1 MMNMKTILLLV
12 LISIPFFGVAE
23 TPLFDSVFYNKT
35 LRIDYIHGGTDS
47 SEFYALDEMLEE
59 PHWGGS
65 YTNLIDTLEYGHYF
79 FKVNDKA
86 TGKTLYSRG
95 YSSLFREWQTTKEA
109 DTVSRAFYETI
120 VFPYPKNP
128 VEVVFYSRD
137 SMNRFQK
144 SYSLDVNPDSYF
156 IRPQDRLKFPT
167 FDVMK
172 NGHPSEK
179 VDVAIIPE
187 GYTKD
192 DIGRFIED
200 CQRFADKLFLFEP
213 YTQNKE
219 KFNIYGVL
227 APSAENGSDVPGEK
241 TYRSTLLNSSFYTF
255 DSERYCM
262 TTDNKRVRDVASNV
276 PYDQIYILVN
286 AKKYGGGAIYN
297 NYNVS
302 VNNSEYS
309 ARIFVH
315 EFGHGFAGLGDE
327 YYTSSVAY
335 NDFFSLDAEPWE
347 PNLTTLIDFNGK
359 WEKLIPEGTPIPTPD
374 TGKYVKQLG
383 VFEGGGYVAKGV
395 YRPASNCIMNSL
407 HAEEFCGAC
416 KQSIQQMIDYYTG
429 K

>member
-1 MMNMKTILLLV
+1 MKTKTLLLAILV
-12 LISIPFFGVAE
+12 NIPILGLAE
-23 TPLFDSVFYNKT
+23 SPVFDSVFYNKT

-95 YSSLFREWQTTKEA
+95 YSSLFREWQTTSEA

-120 VFPYPKNP
+120 VFPYPKKP
-128 VEVVFYSRD
+128 VEVLFYSRD

-144 SYSLDVNPDSYF
+144 SFSLDVNPDSYF
-156 IRPQDRLKFPT
+156 IRPQDRLEYPA
-167 FDVMK
+167 FDVMS
-172 NGHPSEK
+172 NGHSSEN

-187 GYTKD
+187 GYTKAEM
-192 DIGRFIED
+192 GRFIED
-200 CQRFADKLFLFEP
+200 CNRFADELFLFEP
-213 YTQNKE
+213 YTQNKGN
-219 KFNIYGVL
+219 FNIYGVL
-227 APSAENGSDVPGEK
+227 APSAENGSDVPGEEM
-241 TYRSTLLNSSFYTF
+241 YRSTLLNSSFYTF

-286 AKKYGGGAIYN
+286 TEKYGGGAIYN
-297 NYNVS
+297 HYNVS
-302 VNNSEYS
+302 VNSNEHS

-335 NDFFSLDAEPWE
+335 NDFFSLEAEPWE
-347 PNLTTLIDFNGK
+347 PNLTTLTDFNGK

-374 TGKYVKQLG
+374 TGKYVNQLG

-395 YRPASNCIMNSL
+395 YRPSSDCLMNSL
-407 HAEEFCGAC
+407 SAEEFCGAC
-416 KQSIQQMIDYYTG
+416 KQSIQHMIDFYTG